1 MVRTAFLT
9 LWLLLLSAPV
19 ALAYPGK
26 DGGEGT
32 WGLTNDRV
40 VTMAGFI
47 IIGGFPLLIMLLS
60 IAYQVLENRRLRR
73 VKAEKA
79 RRARADVRGGW

>member
-1 MVRTAFLT
+1 MVRTALLT
-9 LWLLLLSAPV
+9 LWLLALSAPV

-40 VTMAGFI
+40 VTMAGFLI
-47 IIGGFPLLIMLLS
+47 IAGFPTLILLLS
-60 IAYQVLENRRLRR
+60 IAYSVTENRRLRR
-73 VKAEKA
+73 LSAEKA
-79 RRARADVRGGW
+79 RRSRADVRGGW

>member
-1 MVRTAFLT
+1 MVRTALLT
-9 LWLLLLSAPV
+9 LWLLALSAPA

-40 VTMAGFI
+40 VTMAGFLI
-47 IIGGFPLLIMLLS
+47 IAGFPVLIAVLS
-60 IAYQVLENRRLRR
+60 ALYYITDHRR
-73 VKAEKA
+73 VARLNAAKA
-79 RRARADVRGGW
+79 RKARSDVRGGW

>member
-1 MVRTAFLT
+1 MVRTALLT
-9 LWLLLLSAPV
+9 LWLLALSAPA

-40 VTMAGFI
+40 VTMAGFFI
-47 IIGGFPLLIMLLS
+47 IAGFPVLILLLS
-60 IAYQVLENRRLRR
+60 IAYSVLENRRLRR
-73 VKAEKA
+73 LSADKA
-79 RRARADVRGGW
+79 RRARADLRGGW

>member
-1 MVRTAFLT
+1 MARTALLT
-9 LWLLLLSAPV
+9 LCFLAFSAPV
-19 ALAYPGK
+19 AFAAEH

-40 VTMAGFI
+40 VTMAGFFI
-47 IIGGFPLLIMLLS
+47 IAGFPVLITILS
-60 IAYQVLENRRLRR
+60 IAYDRLEKRRLRR
-73 VKAEKA
+73 WYAEKA

>member
-1 MVRTAFLT
+1 MVRSAILT
-9 LWLLLLSAPV
+9 LWLLAMSAPV

-40 VTMAGFI
+40 VTMAGFLI
-47 IIGGFPLLIMLLS
+47 IAGFPVLITILS
-60 IAYQVLENRRLRR
+60 LMYNRLEGRRLARWE
-73 VKAEKA
+73 AEKA
-79 RRARADVRGGW
+79 RRARADIRGGW